1 MSFLTWKKWVKRQLA
16 DFEVTSGKN
25 DLNVIAVDILVLI
38 VWGQI
43 LILFCERRADP
54 LGTAAIYTPTRR
66 LHAFSRPRTTDVRLI
81 SKRPRIDAPFDV
93 ATENCEIRKKSLIKD
108 WNFSTAKNSN
118 KYQGK
123 CSKLCKKATTLHCFT
138 LALNS
143 TNEIGAFPTVALLS
157 LKTSSLENV
166 TSFIKITGKFQ
177 KNIKIRFR
185 LS

>member
-1 MSFLTWKKWVKRQLA
+1 MVQLLFELSGKSGPSFGSLFFALVSFLTWKKRVKRQLA

-38 VWGQI
+38 VSGQI
-43 LILFCERRADP
+43 LILFRERRADL

-66 LHAFSRPRTTDVRLI
+66 LHAFSRPRATDVLLI

-93 ATENCEIRKKSLIKD
+93 ATQTCEIRKKSLIKD

-123 CSKLCKKATTLHCFT
+123 C
-138 LALNS
+138 
-143 TNEIGAFPTVALLS
+143 
-157 LKTSSLENV
+157 
-166 TSFIKITGKFQ
+166 
-177 KNIKIRFR
+177 
-185 LS
+185 